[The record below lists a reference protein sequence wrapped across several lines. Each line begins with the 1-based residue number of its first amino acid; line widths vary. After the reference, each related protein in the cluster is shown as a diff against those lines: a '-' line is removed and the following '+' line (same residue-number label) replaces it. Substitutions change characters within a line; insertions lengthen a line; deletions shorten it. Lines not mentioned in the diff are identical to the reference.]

1 MFSNVSIYTKKMHDS
16 IPKYILVLKYY
27 FCSFKEFPIK
37 RIEPIIDIS
46 VYLTWVTLH
55 LKTVSRSLMFIAV
68 KNSIAH
74 LHNVSFF
81 SRMVHMT
88 TAFSIKDFA
97 NKSNNSYCTVISDIP
112 FE

>member
-1 MFSNVSIYTKKMHDS
+1 MHGS
-16 IPKYILVLKYY
+16 IPKYMFVLKYY
-27 FCSFKEFPIK
+27 FCSFKKFPIK

-55 LKTVSRSLMFIAV
+55 LKTVGRSLMFIAV
-68 KNSIAH
+68 KNNIEH

-88 TAFSIKDFA
+88 TAFSKKDVA
-97 NKSNNSYCTVISDIP
+97 NKR
-112 FE
+112 